1 LITILKETI
10 AVVEVY
16 KCHHTFVLTASLILN
31 SLRSYFEALLNYM
44 NTELYESDGKTLI
57 IKDEHVGFL
66 IPMKCGH
73 RGKPS
78 RIEERDLET
87 LLRQS
92 NFLESVSASRGNKF
106 VPSIDADSPSD
117 SSLENQKYDDKD
129 DLINNPLQLE

>member
-1 LITILKETI
+1 
-10 AVVEVY
+10 
-16 KCHHTFVLTASLILN
+16 
-31 SLRSYFEALLNYM
+31 M
-44 NTELYESDGKTLI
+44 NTELYESDGKTLV

-106 VPSIDADSPSD
+106 VPSIDAESPSD
-117 SSLENQKYDDKD
+117 SSLENQKYDEKD